1 MTYLSIVALGGL
13 TASSLN
19 EDPYGYVQHDIAK
32 VLDALVGTLV
42 DVEHFIQSPPQ
53 SYHSLPRLLDDSGV
67 WTEPNSVMRGK
78 WMGVYLHR
86 QEREENSCAYCV
98 LFSPERFYL

>member
-1 MTYLSIVALGGL
+1 MQFDSSILCVALGGL
-13 TASSLN
+13 TASSLD

-53 SYHSLPRLLDDSGV
+53 SYRSLSRLLDDPGA
-67 WTEPNSVMRGK
+67 WTEPNSVIRGK
-78 WMGVYLHR
+78 WDGCLCMNCTLR
-86 QEREENSCAYCV
+86 ERKTDAIVCF
-98 LFSPERFYL
+98 L